1 MGYNFYLVA
10 VSKVIHIICFKVECC
25 GLSGC
30 RVCIREIYMLKQRM
44 RIKKQKY
51 QTRTL
56 FFKFSGRKYPCR
68 FATALLTIIFCS
80 ILWSPSVA
88 QTIQLV
94 SNPDAGSTDAS
105 GNSSVIYNGNL
116 YIKYQNAAGRVQ
128 LAMLNGNALTLIPNP
143 DAGSGI
149 NIFDNQATNPFVIYN
164 GNLYFQ
170 YEDIAGRFRLAK
182 YNGVSVTLVLNPV
195 GVPGDVGG
203 GGDPNFVLYNGNLYF
218 QYYKLAG
225 GGKYQLAQY
234 NGATI
239 TLIPNPDGAAGV
251 STGYQ
256 ANPILYNNNLYFQY
270 QDASGTGRLAQ
281 YDGVSVTLVANPDV
295 ASGGVQGFDA
305 SGVNTP
311 VIYNNNL
318 YVNYLNA
325 SGIYQ
330 LGKFDGTTLSLVP
343 NPDASTGGT
352 YFDQTPIVY
361 NNKLYFQ
368 YINVAGNFQIVQ
380 YDGTTMT
387 FLSYPPR
394 GAFFSVTSPVPWSIF
409 NNDLFV
415 QYYNGVAY
423 LQLAQYNGVSTNL
436 VADAAGAIQYFG
448 SPIIYNSQLYTN
460 FQNNASNFQL
470 SQYDGAVSNLIPNVS
485 AADPGYAGFPILFGT
500 KMYFMYQ
507 NSSFVYQLAY
517 ISDCPTIAIT
527 ATDSSICPGTNV
539 TFNVSAIEGG
549 NNPAYQWT
557 VNSIVVQTGTSY
569 STDSLKNN
577 DTVVCTLTNK
587 PSACSVVAP
596 ADTIIMTVHPV
607 PVITISGD
615 TCQNSVLTATTSNPT
630 DTLTWLRNG
639 VAVLK
644 QAISAGA
651 TYTASV
657 TGDYSATVVSLFG
670 CSSSSNTITV
680 KAPLVPSVTIAP
692 NTNNVCKG
700 VNITFTA
707 TPTNG
712 GAAPS
717 YQWKINGVN
726 AGPNSNVFSSTA
738 FNDKDT
744 VSCWMSSSIACV
756 TSPTVIS
763 DSVILNI
770 TDSPAVALSV
780 AADTNNICF
789 GTPVT
794 FSATPVN
801 GGIAPSY
808 QWVLNGSNVGSN
820 NALYT
825 NDTLSNGNTINC
837 ILTSSSACTIPV
849 TSGNTIA
856 MIVYPLPVVTDLPD
870 TTIPVGASA
879 TLNLPVT
886 GNIATYLWSPS
897 NTLNNSGIA
906 NPVASPVVNTTYSLR
921 VTTVDGCK
929 ATGQRAVNLF
939 SGLYMPNAFTPN
951 GDNLNDVFR
960 ISPAIKIKVNFF
972 SIFDRWGNMVFSTND
987 PSIGWDGTYGGQPT
1001 AVATYVWIIQYTD
1014 PLTNLPAQSTGT
1026 VVLIR

>member
-1 MGYNFYLVA
+1 
-10 VSKVIHIICFKVECC
+10 
-25 GLSGC
+25 
-30 RVCIREIYMLKQRM
+30 MLKERM

-56 FFKFSGRKYPCR
+56 FFRFSGRKYPCR
-68 FATALLTIIFCS
+68 FHRIMRIATASTGFRELLTIIFCC
-80 ILWSPSVA
+80 ILWSSSFA

-94 SNPDAGSTDAS
+94 PNPDAGSTDAS

-116 YIKYQNAAGRVQ
+116 YIKYQNAAGNVQ

-149 NIFDNQATNPFVIYN
+149 NIFDYQTTNPFVIYN

-170 YEDIAGRFRLAK
+170 YQDIAGRFRLAK
-182 YNGVSVTLVLNPV
+182 YNGVSVTLVPNPV
-195 GVPGDVGG
+195 GAAGDVGEP
-203 GGDPNFVLYNGNLYF
+203 DPNFVLYNGNLYF

-239 TLIPNPDGAAGV
+239 TLVPNPDGAAGPN
-251 STGYQ
+251 GYL
-256 ANPILYNNNLYFQY
+256 ANPIVYNSDLYFQY
-270 QDASGTGRLAQ
+270 QDASGIGRLAQ
-281 YDGVSVTLVANPDV
+281 YDGVGVTLITNPDA
-295 ASGGVQGFDA
+295 ASGGVQGLDA
-305 SGVNTP
+305 SGTNTP
-311 VIYNNNL
+311 IIYNNAL

-325 SGIYQ
+325 SGVYQ
-330 LGKFDGTTLSLVP
+330 LGKFDGATLSLVP
-343 NPDASTGGT
+343 NPDAGTGGS

-368 YINVAGNFQIVQ
+368 YINTAGNFQIVQ
-380 YDGTTMT
+380 YDGTTMA
-387 FLSYPPR
+387 FLSYPAG
-394 GAFFSVTSPVPWSIF
+394 GAFFSVTSPLPWLIF

-415 QYYNGVAY
+415 QYYNGAAY
-423 LQLAQYNGVSTNL
+423 LQLAQYNGASTSL
-436 VADAAGAIQYFG
+436 VADPAGAIQYFG

-460 FQNNASNFQL
+460 FQNSGSNFQL
-470 SQYDGAVSNLIPNVS
+470 SQYDGNVANLIPNVS
-485 AADPGYAGFPILFGT
+485 AGDPGYAGFPIIFGT
-500 KMYFMYQ
+500 KLYFMYQ
-507 NSSFVYQLAY
+507 NSSFNYQLAY
-517 ISDCPTIAIT
+517 IVDCPTVNIT

-539 TFNVSAIEGG
+539 TFNVTSIEGG

-557 VNSIVVQTGTSY
+557 VNSTVVQTGTTY
-569 STDSLKNN
+569 SSASLMNN

-587 PSACSVVAP
+587 PSACSVTAP
-596 ADTIIMTVHPV
+596 ADTIIMTVNPI
-607 PVITISGD
+607 PIIIISGD

-630 DTLTWLRNG
+630 DTITWLRNG
-639 VAVLK
+639 VAVLR
-644 QAISAGA
+644 QAKSAGA
-651 TYTASV
+651 SYTASI
-657 TGDYSATVVSLFG
+657 TGDYSATVVSVAG

-680 KAPLVPSVTIAP
+680 KAPLVPSVTIAS

-712 GAAPS
+712 GATQS
-717 YQWKINGVN
+717 YQWKINGIN
-726 AGPNSNVFSSTA
+726 AGPNNNIFSSTT

-744 VSCWMSSSIACV
+744 ISCWMSSSIACI
-756 TSPTVIS
+756 TAPTVIS
-763 DSVILNI
+763 DSVILSI
-770 TDSPAVALSV
+770 IDSPAVSLSI
-780 AADTNNICF
+780 AAGANNICF

-801 GGIAPSY
+801 GGSAPSY
-808 QWVLNGSNVGSN
+808 QWLLNGSNVGSN
-820 NALYT
+820 NTLYT
-825 NDTLSNGNTINC
+825 NDALSNGNTVSC

-856 MIVYPLPVVTDLPD
+856 MVVYPLPVVTDLPD

-886 GNIATYLWSPS
+886 GNITTYLWSPS
-897 NTLNNSGIA
+897 NTLNNSAIA
-906 NPVASPVVNTTYSLR
+906 NPVASPAVNTTYSLQ

-960 ISPAIKIKVNFF
+960 ISPDIKIKVNFF
-972 SIFDRWGNMVFSTND
+972 SIFDRWGNMVFSTNNS
-987 PSIGWDGTYGGQPT
+987 SIGWDGTFGGQPT

-1026 VVLIR
+1026 VILVR